1 MNKQEIEILS
11 QACRMAG
18 IDSRKISPENPFSK
32 SGKVAEL
39 LQAAVGE
46 LAPAQAAKW
55 RIDAGGSLS
64 VATLAEM
71 QAGGELSEAAM
82 ADLWQ
87 HDAAFVADRQKE
99 SQQQEQSLLQKM
111 EQQADEARLRNK
123 TRELGNVD
131 RAREALKA
139 EAQRDAELQQQRE
152 ASAQHAQQLNQR
164 LEQQRQQAR
173 QMSGVV
179 TNG

>member
-1 MNKQEIEILS
+1 
-11 QACRMAG
+11 MAG
-18 IDSRKISPENPFSK
+18 IDARKITPENPFSK
-32 SGKVAEL
+32 SGKTAEL
-39 LQAAVGE
+39 LQAAVSE
-46 LAPAQAAKW
+46 FAPAQAAKW
-55 RIDAGGSLS
+55 RVDAGGSLS

-82 ADLWQ
+82 NDLWQ

-111 EQQADEARLRNK
+111 EQQADEMRLRNK
-123 TRELGNVD
+123 ARELGGNVD

-152 ASAQHAQQLNQR
+152 QSERHAQQLNQR